1 LISASDLSAAP
12 GATPDP
18 PATSGILYV
27 VKGAARL
34 SGASSQDLKTGEGAF
49 VDSQSR
55 PKLSN
60 PGAAGA
66 EWYYIA
72 TQAAAD
78 RASPPTLAGSQRL
91 FASGDLPPLPRINQ
105 AEALQQVTLQPG
117 GRTEGY
123 RPNGVELFI
132 GLQGTVEVR
141 ASTLGAPMSLSSGQA
156 ALVLEGTAVQ
166 VLNRGSRPAAY
177 LTFFLLP
184 DGTALTR
191 PDH

>member
-1 LISASDLSAAP
+1 LLSASDVSAPP
-12 GATPDP
+12 GATTEP
-18 PATSGILYV
+18 PSASGILYV

-34 SGASSQDLKTGEGAF
+34 SGASSLDLKTGDGAF
-49 VDSQSR
+49 VDSKSA

-60 PGAAGA
+60 PTGAGA
-66 EWYYIA
+66 EWYFIA
-72 TQAAAD
+72 AQPTAE
-78 RASPPTLAGSQRL
+78 RTGPPTLAGSQRL

-105 AEALQQVTLQPG
+105 AEALERVTLQPG

-141 ASTLGAPMSLSSGQA
+141 ASTLGAPTSLSLGQA
-156 ALVLEGTAVQ
+156 AFVLEGTAVQ
-166 VLNRGSRPAAY
+166 VLNPGSRPAAY

-184 DGTALTR
+184 EGAALTR